1 MSLLNNHRSVCA
13 LKRNASCITRQIPTY
28 GFPLSVEP
36 PIINVIPS
44 CDMAA
49 WEYLPCTSLPML
61 DHAPFEYL
69 AIVA

>member
-1 MSLLNNHRSVCA
+1 MDNSTN
-13 LKRNASCITRQIPTY
+13 RNYTY

-36 PIINVIPS
+36 PIINVTPS

-49 WEYLPCTSLPML
+49 WEYLPCKSFPML
-61 DHAPFEYL
+61 DQAPFEYF